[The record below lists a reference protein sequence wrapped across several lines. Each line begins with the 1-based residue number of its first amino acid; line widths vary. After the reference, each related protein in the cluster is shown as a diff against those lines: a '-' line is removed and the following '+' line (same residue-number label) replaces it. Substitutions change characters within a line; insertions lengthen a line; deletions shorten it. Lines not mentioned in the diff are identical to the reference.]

1 MFVHRG
7 QAWLEARPIRTSD
20 VPRVND
26 NVADGLAINVQFE
39 ERPAIRPEEVL
50 ATAHAASYCLSLWNR
65 LRQAGHQPKHLRTT
79 AYVHLEGANSAHS
92 ESEIF
97 LDTDAEVPGM
107 NEERFALHA
116 KAAKTD
122 FVALRGL
129 SGIPVRIEPHLHA

>member
-7 QAWLEARPIRTSD
+7 QAWVDADPKGKPD
-20 VPRVND
+20 VVCDAVSSP
-26 NVADGLAINVQFE
+26 VQFDQ
-39 ERPAIRPEEVL
+39 RPTARPEEIL
-50 ATAHAASYCLSLWNR
+50 ATAHAASYCVALWNR
-65 LRQAGHQPKHLRTT
+65 LKQAGHVPKHLHTT
-79 AYVHLEGANSAHS
+79 AYLHVEQPMSPTT

-107 NEERFALHA
+107 SEAGFALHA

-129 SGIPVRIEPHLHA
+129 SGIPVSVEPHLHA